1 MRDAAII
8 DEDLIEISSIAD
20 DLMKFERIVAW
31 CTTHPDEV
39 PFAMKILM
47 NRTNTTQP

>member
-1 MRDAAII
+1 MRDPAII
-8 DEDLIEISSIAD
+8 DEDLIEISSIPD

-31 CTTHPDEV
+31 CTIHPDEI

-47 NRTNTTQP
+47 NRTSNTQE